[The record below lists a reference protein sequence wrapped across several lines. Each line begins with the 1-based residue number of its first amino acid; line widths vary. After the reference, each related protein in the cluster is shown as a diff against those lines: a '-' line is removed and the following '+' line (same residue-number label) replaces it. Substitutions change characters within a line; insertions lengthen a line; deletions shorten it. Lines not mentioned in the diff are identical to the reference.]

1 MKKTSIFMSLSSL
14 ALLASCQVQDIP
26 SLVSSL
32 EDTSG
37 EVASEISEASSS
49 VLEAS
54 SEGSLNVTSEAE
66 ESSAEIPS
74 SSEVAS
80 EEVITSEVSS
90 EAAKEESSETVSEV
104 TSEESLTSDFSSE
117 ATSEIPSEE
126 IVTSE
131 ASAEETITSEESFEI
146 TSEASSSEVTS
157 EELSSSEESVDLG
170 DFSITTS
177 DGTYSRSGNVFT
189 ISSYGSYTLIG
200 TFVGQIYVDVP
211 ETEEG
216 DGTVELVLKGT
227 NISYGE
233 NAPIYIVSAD
243 EVKIKANK
251 KTTNTITDL
260 RELQS
265 EDDDIQGKGAIY
277 AKCDLKFTGTGSLS
291 VVGTYNNGIHTTK
304 DLKVKNQTLTVQAPN
319 NAIKGNDSIT
329 IESGIVT
336 AISTGGDALKTE
348 NTDLSSSGKQRGTVT
363 ITGGTVNLYAAC
375 DGIDAAYDAI
385 ITNGVDEDDPSVTT
399 VPTVNIL
406 TNKYSSYTGEIVSSS
421 TEQMYLRTSTAYSS
435 SYRYAAYFYSGSL
448 DNGVWADATYKTSM
462 RSGRTTYYYYELE
475 RPSSYSTFAVYK
487 FSSSADDSLTNYVM
501 KSSGTTV
508 NTNYDTVTLS
518 ERSTS
523 ISFNG
528 WSTYGASSQG
538 GPGGGGPGGGPGG
551 WGGEQ
556 GNTDKAGA
564 SAKGIK
570 AANTIQVSGGDT
582 TIQAHDDGLHANYGD
597 TFDNGSSVVGAGDVL
612 ISGGNL
618 TITASDDGV
627 RADRYLR
634 ISGGTIKVI
643 TSYEALEGNQIYISG
658 GEMDVYSTDD
668 AVNAGNSSNMAGLSP
683 LITVSGG
690 YIFAAV
696 PSNGDVDGF
705 DSNGNYVQTGGTVIV
720 CGPSSQM
727 AAAMD
732 TDGTVSV
739 SGGTLLLFGASERT
753 VNTGNGVT
761 TSRLTGSWRNASYTV
776 TYSNGTT
783 IQTKNLPNSSYSQA
797 NSYSVN
803 GSLTSIQ

>member
-1 MKKTSIFMSLSSL
+1 MKKSSILMSLSSL

-37 EVASEISEASSS
+37 EVTSEISEVISSF
-49 VLEAS
+49 EA
-54 SEGSLNVTSEAE
+54 TSEAT
-66 ESSAEIPS
+66 P
-74 SSEVAS
+74 
-80 EEVITSEVSS
+80 
-90 EAAKEESSETVSEV
+90 
-104 TSEESLTSDFSSE
+104 E
-117 ATSEIPSEE
+117 ATSEI
-126 IVTSE
+126 E
-131 ASAEETITSEESFEI
+131 ASTGEL
-146 TSEASSSEVTS
+146 AS
-157 EELSSSEESVDLG
+157 SSSEESVDLG
-170 DFSITTS
+170 DFSITTK

-189 ISSYGSYTLIG
+189 ISSYGTYALIG

-216 DGTVELVLKGT
+216 ESTVELELKGT

-233 NAPIYIVSAD
+233 NAPIYIASAD

-265 EDDDIQGKGAIY
+265 EDDDTQGKGAIY

-518 ERSTS
+518 ERNSS
-523 ISFNG
+523 ISFSG

-538 GPGGGGPGGGPGG
+538 GPGGGGPGG

-556 GNTDKAGA
+556 GNTDKADA

-696 PSNGDVDGF
+696 PSSGDVDGF

-720 CGPSSQM
+720 CGPASQM

-753 VNTGNGVT
+753 VTTGSGVT

>member
-1 MKKTSIFMSLSSL
+1 MEPVMKKSSILMSLSSL

-37 EVASEISEASSS
+37 EVTSEISEVISSF
-49 VLEAS
+49 EA
-54 SEGSLNVTSEAE
+54 TSEAT
-66 ESSAEIPS
+66 P
-74 SSEVAS
+74 
-80 EEVITSEVSS
+80 
-90 EAAKEESSETVSEV
+90 
-104 TSEESLTSDFSSE
+104 E
-117 ATSEIPSEE
+117 ATSEI
-126 IVTSE
+126 E
-131 ASAEETITSEESFEI
+131 ASTGEL
-146 TSEASSSEVTS
+146 AS
-157 EELSSSEESVDLG
+157 SSSEESVDLG
-170 DFSITTS
+170 DFSITTK

-189 ISSYGSYTLIG
+189 ISSYGTYALIG

-216 DGTVELVLKGT
+216 ESTVELELKGT

-233 NAPIYIVSAD
+233 NAPIYIASAD

-265 EDDDIQGKGAIY
+265 EDDDTQGKGAIY

-518 ERSTS
+518 ERNSS
-523 ISFNG
+523 ISFSG

-538 GPGGGGPGGGPGG
+538 GPGGGGPGG

-556 GNTDKAGA
+556 GNTDKADA

-696 PSNGDVDGF
+696 PSSGDVDGF

-720 CGPSSQM
+720 CGPASQM

-753 VNTGNGVT
+753 VTTGSGVT